1 MSWNKTTKR
10 TFISFGIAAVL
21 ATVAWCITY
30 TPVDTEE
37 DVSSDVDIIQPLKY
51 KAISIKSIKPEDILP
66 IISQVELWD
75 KDVYKHIEH
84 LRIAEA
90 TRIRD
95 MMWTYGA
102 GNHTPE
108 EYQELMNRLNIGM
121 LLENPK
127 WYDNYESIWWK
138 IYEDPSNHAHNE
150 RYILNTLINH
160 ANFKVVN
167 PKSDWVLPLQNYLN
181 ETPNNINIFWCSAYA
196 TVNKEQYM
204 LWDNDELKEMD
215 KSKNYLLFVAWS
227 NINQKNWILKN
238 KMYHEDM
245 EADEHWVY
253 WAPSRANGKNDSIID
268 RHLIITIWTNMRGNI
283 DQTNEIYESSKFPV
297 WFHNDVL
304 FAGREFPYYDMS
316 SWKIVAKQW
325 KYPTSYTN
333 YTNVAIAA
341 LCFQMY
347 AEVEDVDQLLYM
359 IRSSTDLRDHI
370 IFEWEDLPLIL
381 MNPAG
386 FFNKYLMPADSTVSI
401 KTGETIE
408 LKKGYYKWVVFD
420 IPGAEVLID
429 GEWIVYSKD
438 YDYLIKRQNPMTLK
452 WRLNWDLCKRMG
464 YKSGTFNWKII
475 VVDDQWNGLNIEK
488 VISVKVNE

>member
-1 MSWNKTTKR
+1 M
-10 TFISFGIAAVL
+10 GIAAVL

-51 KAISIKSIKPEDILP
+51 KPISIKNIKPEEILP
-66 IISQVELWD
+66 VIWQVELWD

-108 EYQELMNRLNIGM
+108 EYQKLMNRLNTWM
-121 LLENPK
+121 LLENPI
-127 WYDNYESIWWK
+127 WYDNYDSIWWE
-138 IYEDPSNHAHNE
+138 IWRSPSNHAHNE

-160 ANFKVVN
+160 ANFIVIN
-167 PKSDWVLPLQNYLN
+167 PKNNWITALQNYLGEN
-181 ETPNNINIFWCSAYA
+181 KNRINIIWCSAYA
-196 TVNKEQYM
+196 QVDKKHY
-204 LWDNDELKEMD
+204 LLRDNNTTKEMS

-227 NINQKNWILKN
+227 NINEENWILKN
-238 KMYHEDM
+238 KIYHEDID
-245 EADEHWVY
+245 ADEHWVY
-253 WAPSRANGKNDSIID
+253 WVPSWANGINDTIVDMHTIV
-268 RHLIITIWTNMRGNI
+268 TIWTNAYGVI

-304 FAGREFPYYDMS
+304 FAGREFPYYSMS
-316 SWKIVAKQW
+316 SWKIVANPG
-325 KYPTSYTN
+325 KYPTSFTN

-347 AEVEDVDQLLYM
+347 AEVEDVDQLLDM

-370 IFEWEDLPLIL
+370 IFEGEDQPLIL

-386 FFNKYLMPADSTVSI
+386 FFKKYLMPADSTISI
-401 KTGETIE
+401 QTEEIIE
-408 LKKGYYKWVVFD
+408 LNKGYYKWVVFD
-420 IPGAEVLID
+420 IPGAEVLIE
-429 GEWIVYSKD
+429 GEWIAYSKD
-438 YDYLIKRQNPMTLK
+438 NESEIKSQSPMTLQ
-452 WRLNWDLCKRMG
+452 WRINWDLCKKMG
-464 YKSGTFNWKII
+464 YKSDTINWKIV

-488 VISVKVNE
+488 AISVVNE